1 MEGNKVIRILGV
13 DISCGDAHMYEL
25 LYKAASPE
33 RKQRADRYRRPE
45 DKLRCV
51 IADGLLRTALGTAS
65 YTVEKGRYGKPYL
78 KDRKD
83 FFYNLSHSGRYV
95 VMAWGSSEVGID
107 VQEHRAGT
115 DLRALAAYGFAP
127 DEYAYVFRCDTQIPQ
142 RFYDIWTAKES
153 YLKYT
158 GKGLGMDLRSFS
170 VMQPDA
176 KVRYLRPALED
187 GYSLCLCTVENQCTT
202 TLLDLRQLS

>member
-51 IADGLLRTALGTAS
+51 IADRLLRTALGTAS

-158 GKGLGMDLRSFS
+158 GEGLRKELNSFS
-170 VMQPDA
+170 VLTPEDGIHYHY
-176 KVRYLRPALED
+176 RNLEG
-187 GYSLCLCTVENQCTT
+187 GYSLSLCTTEPDYTFEQLNVQQ
-202 TLLDLRQLS
+202 LL